1 MSVDLR
7 TSTHSS
13 PSSSCHAQVAS
24 ACGPGKSAE
33 QCECLYKQHATFLSL
48 AHSTALA
55 AAFVAMVQ
63 VGLGQ
68 HEGQVCVRARYQCVP
83 LHGS

>member
-1 MSVDLR
+1 MDPEVPDLGATPR
-7 TSTHSS
+7 PIH
-13 PSSSCHAQVAS
+13 PHHHLCAQVAS

-33 QCECLYKQHATFLSL
+33 QCEGLYKQHATFLSL

-63 VGLGQ
+63 VRLGL
-68 HEGQVCVRARYQCVP
+68 H
-83 LHGS
+83 